1 LILEKTWRKVEETRQ
16 RTQIKLANM
25 QKQEEIY
32 TLRQEVKEKKNEEI
46 LKQKEKNNQNKT
58 TLKNRM
64 EFKKQEKLN
73 QIKEETDLLNK
84 RKKVNNNISKHFI
97 IFLD

>member
-1 LILEKTWRKVEETRQ
+1 LILEKTWKKVEETRQ

-25 QKQEEIY
+25 QKQEEIFY
-32 TLRQEVKEKKNEEI
+32 LKKEVKEKKNEEL

-64 EFKKQEKLN
+64 EFTKQEKLN
-73 QIKEETDLLNK
+73 QIKEETDLMYNK
-84 RKKVNNNISKHFI
+84 KKVNNNISKHFI

>member
-1 LILEKTWRKVEETRQ
+1 
-16 RTQIKLANM
+16 M

-32 TLRQEVKEKKNEEI
+32 ILRQEVKEKKNKEI